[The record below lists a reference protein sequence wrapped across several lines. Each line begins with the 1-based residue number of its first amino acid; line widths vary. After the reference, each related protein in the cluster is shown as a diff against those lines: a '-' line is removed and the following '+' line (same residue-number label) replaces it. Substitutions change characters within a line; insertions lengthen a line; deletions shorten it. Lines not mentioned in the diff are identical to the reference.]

1 MHFSKFDDKIF
12 KKVIEVYIKDFNGY
26 LDFHGETFPFIFKK
40 DTLTI
45 IPPTIEKWN
54 EFYGEWF
61 HRDFNNNSRNKWLDK
76 IIIDGVTDNHKGVKF
91 FVTDRPAYFNGYYS
105 YKVNYLY
112 IYDYKSET
120 NSMHEINGIR
130 FKGPECNYL
139 YNVRDYINEDFEI
152 KDNKFKKFSL
162 ELSSRRDENFGK
174 FRWYNYSV
182 SVNGSF
188 SWKKDNDTYS
198 PLEINSLII
207 LELSRTCNDLDKLI
221 ELIYVQR
228 TILYFCAY
236 RKNITFKEIDTYA
249 YTDNKLRRKIG
260 NFYIFDG
267 IEEESDIK
275 HLKQI
280 LDFKEAG
287 KCISKLYK
295 LVLDGKIY
303 TSHIPQNF
311 RMKHSYFPA
320 RMLSILIAFEHTY
333 KTLYKDVLLSNEDFD
348 FVKKKTI
355 EFLDNQI
362 SVNTGKIKKK
372 FKGMKNSVSKTDLS
386 YSEYL
391 KYALNNNFDVL
402 ESFIKKRYRVKDAK
416 PIITSCSERTNKIRN
431 SMAHGNLDIDFK
443 PINSN
448 DIYLI
453 ELLLYSMVLKYIGLD
468 KKIIQNKIKQL
479 FNLYL

>member
-1 MHFSKFDDKIF
+1 MIEMH
-12 KKVIEVYIKDFNGY
+12 IKDFNGY
-26 LDFHGETFPFIFKK
+26 LDFHNETFPFTFKK

-45 IPPTIEKWN
+45 IPPSIEKWN
-54 EFYGEWF
+54 EFYNEWF
-61 HRDFNNNSRNKWLDK
+61 HHDFNNNSKNKWLEK
-76 IIIDGVTDNHKGVKF
+76 IIIDGVTDNHNGVKF
-91 FVTDRPAYFNGYYS
+91 FVTDSPAYFNGYYS

-112 IYDYKSET
+112 IYDYKSGT
-120 NSMHEINGIR
+120 NDMYEIKGIR

-139 YNVRDYINEDFEI
+139 YNVRNYINQDFET
-152 KDNKFKKFSL
+152 KDNRFNKFSL
-162 ELSSRRDENFGK
+162 ELLSKEDENFGK
-174 FRWYNYSV
+174 FSWYNYSV

-188 SWKKDNDTYS
+188 SWKKDNGTYS

-207 LELSRTCNDLDKLI
+207 LELSRTCNDLDKLL
-221 ELIYVQR
+221 ELIYIQR
-228 TILYFCAY
+228 TILTFCAY

-249 YTDNKLRRKIG
+249 YTDDKLTRKVG
-260 NFYIFDG
+260 NFYIFDDK
-267 IEEESDIK
+267 EAESDIK

-280 LDFKEAG
+280 VDFKGTG
-287 KCISKLYK
+287 KSISKLYK

-303 TSHIPQNF
+303 TTHIPQNF
-311 RMKHSYFPA
+311 IMRNSYFPA

-333 KTLYKDVLLSNEDFD
+333 KTIYKDVLLSNEDFA

-362 SVNTGKIKKK
+362 SVNTGKLKKK
-372 FKGMKNSVSKTDLS
+372 FKGMKNSISKTDLG
-386 YSEYL
+386 YGEYL
-391 KYALNNNFDVL
+391 KYALNNNLDVL
-402 ESFIKKRYRVKDAK
+402 ESFIKKRYRVKNAN
-416 PIITSCSERTNKIRN
+416 PIITACSERTNKIRN
-431 SMAHGNLDIDFK
+431 SMAHGTLDINFK

-468 KKIIQNKIKQL
+468 KKIIEDKIKQL